1 MLSLRRA
8 VCNHT
13 HAHKNSFVSQ
23 SSLHLTVLL
32 CVCMML
38 QVTQTELERLKS
50 SYRQAAKDAAQAKR
64 KYQEASKGGNLWWRL
79 LTYFSER
86 FHSDGERSATLRW
99 SEIRGWNVKI
109 YHNMSSPSCATEKDR
124 DKAKERY
131 IKNSLKLHELHNE
144 YVLSVRAA
152 QVYHQH
158 HYSQIQPALLT
169 ALQTLQQEMVLI
181 L

>member
-1 MLSLRRA
+1 M
-8 VCNHT
+8 C
-13 HAHKNSFVSQ
+13 VS
-23 SSLHLTVLL
+23 S
-32 CVCMML
+32 M
-38 QVTQTELERLKS
+38 
-50 SYRQAAKDAAQAKR
+50 
-64 KYQEASKGGNLWWRL
+64 
-79 LTYFSER
+79 
-86 FHSDGERSATLRW
+86 TLRVPPPFL
-99 SEIRGWNVKI
+99 SADKE
-109 YHNMSSPSCATEKDR
+109 R

-131 IKNSLKLHELHNE
+131 IKASLKLHELHNE